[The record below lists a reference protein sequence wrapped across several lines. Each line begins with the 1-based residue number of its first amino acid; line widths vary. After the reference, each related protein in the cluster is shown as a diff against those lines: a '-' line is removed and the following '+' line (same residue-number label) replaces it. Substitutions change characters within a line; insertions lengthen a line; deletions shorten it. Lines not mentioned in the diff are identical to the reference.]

1 MMQRRTLIQGG
12 CALAFGVATGAQA
25 QIAELNDAINKGGR
39 QRMLSQRLCK
49 AYIALAQGIEPTRA
63 QDVLDR
69 SMAQFDRQLAELKA
83 FAGTPELRATYAAL
97 EASWSEFKATLVGAP
112 AVDAGVPKVMAAAG
126 KVLALAHQGTQQYE
140 ALQNKPIGKL
150 VNVAGRE
157 RMLSQRMAAFYLASL
172 VPVDPVGARAEIAKA
187 RTEFLAGLAFIRNAP
202 EATPRIKD
210 ELQLAEMQ
218 WVLYDNALQKAAPAE
233 SIRPQADV
241 FIASENVLQVMDRI
255 TTLYSGLKA

>member
-1 MMQRRTLIQGG
+1 MMQRRMLIQAGG
-12 CALAFGVATGAQA
+12 AMALAIATGASA
-25 QIAELNDAINKGGR
+25 QIAELNEAINKAGR
-39 QRMLSQRLCK
+39 QRMLSQRMCK
-49 AYIALAQGIEPTRA
+49 GYIALAQGIEPARA

-83 FAGTPELRATYAAL
+83 FAGTPDLRATYVAL
-97 EASWSEFKATLVGAP
+97 EASWSDFKATLVGTP
-112 AVDAGVPKVMAAAG
+112 PTDAGVPKVMAAAA

-150 VNVAGRE
+150 VNVAGRQ

-172 VPVDPVGARAEIAKA
+172 VPVDPAGARAEIARA

-202 EATPRIKD
+202 EATPKIRD

-218 WVLYDNALQKAAPAE
+218 WVLYDNALQKTAP
-233 SIRPQADV
+233 SGTTRPQSDV
-241 FIASENVLQVMDRI
+241 FFASENVLQVMDRI
-255 TTLYSGLKA
+255 TSLYSGLKA

>member
-1 MMQRRTLIQGG
+1 MIRRRLLIQGSCVLVLG
-12 CALAFGVATGAQA
+12 AATGARA
-25 QIAELNDAINKGGR
+25 QVDDLNEAINKAGR
-39 QRMLSQRLCK
+39 QRMLSQRMCK
-49 AYIALAQGIEPTRA
+49 GYIALARGVEPVLAR
-63 QDVLDR
+63 QVLDR

-83 FAGTPELRATYAAL
+83 FAGTPDLRATYVAL
-97 EASWSEFKATLVGAP
+97 EASWSDFKATLVGVAP
-112 AVDAGVPKVMAAAG
+112 TDAGVPRVMAAAG

-172 VPVDPVGARAEIAKA
+172 VPVDPAGARAEIAKA
-187 RTEFLAGLAFIRNAP
+187 RTEFLAGLAFIRSAP

-218 WVLYDNALQKAAPAE
+218 WVLYDNALQKTVPGD
-233 SIRPQADV
+233 SMRSQSDV
-241 FIASENVLQVMDRI
+241 FVASENVLQVMDRI
-255 TTLYSGLKA
+255 TTLYSGVKA